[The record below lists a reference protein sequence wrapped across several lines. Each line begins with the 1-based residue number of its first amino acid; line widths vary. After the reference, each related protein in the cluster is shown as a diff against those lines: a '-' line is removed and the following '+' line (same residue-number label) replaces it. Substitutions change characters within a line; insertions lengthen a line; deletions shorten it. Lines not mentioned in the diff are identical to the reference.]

1 MSSLRTEVRRV
12 AALALP
18 VAATQVG
25 AMLLGLVDTLMLGRV
40 GAEAL
45 AASAIAN
52 VWIYGTTQLVLGT
65 LFGMDP
71 IVAQAHGA
79 RRGDVAGLALQ
90 RGLVLAGLLSLP
102 VMALW
107 LGTERFLL
115 LTGQEPQLAR
125 MAHAYTLVQLP
136 SLPFF
141 LAFFALRQYLQ
152 GREMVRPAL
161 WVMVFANAVHAV
173 GNYALIFGRLG
184 APELGLVGA
193 GIATSLT
200 RVSCFALLVWWT
212 LGFRLHEGA
221 WVPWSRAALSLRG
234 FREILGYG
242 VPVGIQTSLEVWAFS
257 GAALVAGHLGATAIA
272 AHSIA
277 LNMAALSFMLPLGVG
292 LAASTRVGNLLGAQ
306 RHDDAQRAAWV
317 AIAMGAGVMTLSATL
332 FVVARFQ
339 LPRLYTPELDV
350 VALCA
355 AILPIAAA
363 FQIFDGVQVVGCGVL
378 RGMGRTR
385 PAAILN
391 LIGYWLLGLP
401 LGAWLGLRAGWGLGG
416 IWWGLAIGLAV
427 VATGLVAWVHWRGPA
442 TATAAPAAARPV
454 RVRVAAEPGLPD

>member
-1 MSSLRTEVRRV
+1 MSLLRTEVRRV
-12 AALALP
+12 VALALP

-25 AMLLGLVDTLMLGRV
+25 TMLLGFVDTLMLGRV

-52 VWIYGTTQLVLGT
+52 VWIFGTTQLALGT
-65 LFGMDP
+65 LFGLDP

-79 RRGDVAGLALQ
+79 ERGEVAGRALQ
-90 RGLVLAGLLSLP
+90 RGLVLALLLSVP

-107 LGTERFLL
+107 LGCERFLL
-115 LTGQEPQLAR
+115 LTGQEPALAR
-125 MAHAYTLVQLP
+125 AAHEYTLVQIP
-136 SLPFF
+136 SVPFF

-161 WVMVFANAVHAV
+161 WVMAVANVVHVA

-184 APELGLVGA
+184 APQLGLVGA

-200 RVSCFALLVWWT
+200 RIASFGLLVWWT
-212 LGFRLHEGA
+212 LAFRLHEDA
-221 WVPWSRAALSLRG
+221 WVPWSRDAFSWRGLRELLAL
-234 FREILGYG
+234 G
-242 VPVGIQTSLEVWAFS
+242 VPVGVQTSLEVWAFS
-257 GAALVAGHLGATAIA
+257 GAALIAGHLGATAIA

-277 LNMAALSFMLPLGVG
+277 LNMAALSFMMPLGVG
-292 LAASTRVGNLLGAQ
+292 LAAATRVGNLIGA
-306 RHDDAQRAAWV
+306 RRRDDAQRAAWV
-317 AIAMGAGVMTLSATL
+317 AIALGGAVMAGSAL
-332 FVVARFQ
+332 VFVVGRGW
-339 LPRLYTPELDV
+339 LPRLYSAEGDV
-350 VALCA
+350 IALCA

-385 PAAILN
+385 PAALFN
-391 LIGYWLLGLP
+391 LLGYWVLGLP

-427 VATGLVAWVHWRGPA
+427 VATGLVLWIHWRGPA
-442 TATAAPAAARPV
+442 RAPHLLAP
-454 RVRVAAEPGLPD
+454 EPG